1 MMSVR
6 DRLAELG
13 GPFPRRVSAVDR
25 AAALVRRP
33 LDRRALR
40 SLAPLHQARRLGDSV
55 AAADVPVTGPRVLV
69 LALRGWPNHCA
80 LETTIAQALRLRGA
94 DVALLTCG
102 GGQPACEMGWGREA
116 FPRPCDRCAW
126 YTGEAVAASGLRA
139 FRLVDA
145 FAWGADGRRAP
156 QRPLPAMVDPRW
168 AGEVS
173 VPWFLKATH
182 TESIPDAPQAWRD
195 YAVAAS
201 AVEASATAVLD
212 EFAPDA
218 LVALNGL
225 FSSER
230 VVREL
235 ALARGIAVATYE
247 MGPRLNTLFFSSD
260 EPACDYD
267 TTRLWAQV
275 KDRPLTPPQRDAIT
289 TMLAARV
296 AGHGAHESYF
306 DTTVDDE
313 AGLRAELGLAPG
325 RRVLS
330 LFTNISWDS
339 AALGHDVGFAS
350 MIEWIAETARMA
362 SGLED
367 ADLVVRIHP
376 GEARWGTNEDVEAAV
391 RERLGEVPAN
401 VRIVPAA
408 RPLNSYALLGLT
420 DLALVYTTTVG
431 LEAANLGVPVA
442 VAGATHYRDRGF
454 THDVEGPEQQLAL
467 MRATDL
473 EVDAAQR
480 ELALRYA
487 FTFFFRAL
495 IPFGIVPQGG
505 GGVVSLPVEAGEIA
519 PGADPYL
526 DLVCDRILDGGLFA
540 VPDELVEL
548 G

>member
-1 MMSVR
+1 MSLR
-6 DRLAELG
+6 ERAASFG
-13 GPFPRRVSAVDR
+13 GPFPRRVSALDR
-25 AAALVRRP
+25 LAGHLRRPYDRHKLKASAP
-33 LDRRALR
+33 LDRE
-40 SLAPLHQARRLGDSV
+40 RRLGASV
-55 AAADVPVTGPRVLV
+55 GTAAVPVTGPRVLV

-80 LETTIAQALRLRGA
+80 LETTIAQALRIRGA

-116 FPRPCDRCAW
+116 YPRPCDRCAW
-126 YTGEAVAASGLRA
+126 YTEQAVAASGLRGL
-139 FRLVDA
+139 RLVDG
-145 FAWGADGRRAP
+145 FDWGPDGRRAP
-156 QRPLPAMVDPRW
+156 HAPLPATVDPAW

-182 TESIPDAPQAWRD
+182 TENVPDAPQAWRD

-212 EFAPDA
+212 EFAPD
-218 LVALNGL
+218 VVFALNGL
-225 FSSER
+225 FASER
-230 VVREL
+230 VVRHL
-235 ALARGIAVATYE
+235 ALARGIPVTTYE
-247 MGPRLNTLFFSSD
+247 MGPSRDTLFFSSD

-275 KDRPLTPPQRDAIT
+275 KDRPLTDAQRDAIT
-289 TMLAARV
+289 TMLSARA

-306 DTTVDDE
+306 DKTVDDE
-313 AGLRAELGLAPG
+313 AGLRAELGLTPG
-325 RRVLS
+325 RRLLS

-362 SGLED
+362 ARIED

-376 GEARWGTNEDVEAAV
+376 GEARWGTNEDVAAAV
-391 RERLGEVPAN
+391 RERLGAVPAN

-408 RPLNSYALLGLT
+408 QPLNSYALLGLS

-431 LEAANLGVPVA
+431 LEAANLGIPVV

-454 THDVEGPEQQLAL
+454 THDVTTADEQLEL
-467 MRATDL
+467 MRSPGLA
-473 EVDAAQR
+473 VSAQQR

-505 GGVVSLPVEAGEIA
+505 GGVTSLPVSAGEIA

-526 DLVCDRILDGGLFA
+526 DLVCDRILHGGVFA
-540 VPDELVEL
+540 VPDELIDL
-548 G
+548 P

>member
-1 MMSVR
+1 MSLR
-6 DRLAELG
+6 ERATELG
-13 GPFPRRVSAVDR
+13 GPFPRRVSALDR
-25 AAALVRRP
+25 LAGRVRRP
-33 LDRRALR
+33 LDRRALQA
-40 SLAPLHQARRLGDSV
+40 LAPLDQVRRLGDAVST
-55 AAADVPVTGPRVLV
+55 AARPVTGPRVLV

-116 FPRPCDRCAW
+116 YPRPCDRCAW
-126 YTGEAVAASGLRA
+126 YTGEAVAASGLRG
-139 FRLVDA
+139 FRLVDG
-145 FAWGADGRRAP
+145 FGWGADGRRAP
-156 QRPLPAMVDPRW
+156 QQPLTSTVDPAW
-168 AGEVS
+168 AGQVS

-182 TESIPDAPQAWRD
+182 TENVPDAPQAFRD

-212 EFAPDA
+212 EFAPE
-218 LVALNGL
+218 LVFALNGL

-230 VVREL
+230 VVRDL
-235 ALARGIAVATYE
+235 ALARGIPVTTYE
-247 MGPRLNTLFFSSD
+247 MGPSRDTLFFSSD

-267 TTRLWAQV
+267 TTKLWAQV
-275 KDRPLTPPQRDAIT
+275 RDRPLTAAQRHAIT
-289 TMLAARV
+289 AMLAARA

-306 DTTVDDE
+306 DKTVDDE
-313 AGLRAELGLAPG
+313 AGLRAELGLSEG

-350 MIEWIAETARMA
+350 MIEWIAQTARHA
-362 SGLED
+362 AQLDD

-376 GEARWGTNEDVEAAV
+376 GEARWGTNEDVAAAV

-408 RPLNSYALLGLT
+408 QPLNSYALLGLT

-431 LEAANLGVPVA
+431 LEAANLGIPVA
-442 VAGATHYRDRGF
+442 VAGATHYRGRGF
-454 THDVEGPEQQLAL
+454 THDVASADEQLAL
-467 MRATDL
+467 MRTSVL
-473 EVDAAQR
+473 TVTRAQR

-505 GGVVSLPVEAGEIA
+505 GGVLSLPVTADAIA

-526 DLVCDRILDGGLFA
+526 DLVCERILNGGLFA
-540 VPDELVEL
+540 VPDELIDL
-548 G
+548 P